1 MFVPM
6 KIASMLLA
14 LALAAC
20 SAASADPSEPP
31 LAGARMGGP
40 FALVDGDGRT
50 VTDTQF
56 RGRYRLMYFGYT
68 FCPDVCPT
76 SLAKLM
82 AGYRDLARDH
92 PDKAAKLQPIFVTVD
107 PERDTPAVVKQYAA
121 GFDPHLLGL
130 TGSPEAIKAVSKEY
144 GVGATKEVV
153 EGSSDYL
160 MTHSDLAVLYD
171 PDGKPLLA
179 IPKGKDEAGNEIS
192 PQAVADELARWIR

>member
-1 MFVPM
+1 MFHRM
-6 KIASMLLA
+6 TKLLSLLLA

-20 SAASADPSEPP
+20 STGPGEPP

-40 FALVDGDGRT
+40 FALVNGDGRT
-50 VTDTQF
+50 VTDAQF
-56 RGRYRLMYFGYT
+56 KGRYRLMYFGYT

-107 PERDTPAVVKQYAA
+107 PERDTPSVVKQYAA
-121 GFDPHLLGL
+121 GFGPGLLGL
-130 TGSPEAIKAVSKEY
+130 TGSPETIKAVSKAY
-144 GVGATKEVV
+144 GVGATREEV
-153 EGSSDYL
+153 EGSSEYL

-171 PDGKPLLA
+171 PDGKPLIA
-179 IPKGKDEAGNEIS
+179 IPKDPDIP